1 MTDLD
6 ITMPDPEVMAVLGRR
21 LKALR
26 KAVGLTQTEASEE
39 TGLDRSTISR
49 AEQGDNPTLLTLLRL
64 LRTYGRMDALD
75 AFIPVSEI
83 SPMALIRSRS
93 SSSELHD
100 SSRK

>member
-75 AFIPVSEI
+75 AFIPVPEI
-83 SPMALIRSRS
+83 SPMALIRSPS
-93 SSSELHD
+93 SSSELHE